1 MQRGIKELTDFY
13 ASIGADKVRHSKST
27 LMAHAIGVYN
37 HLKNHG
43 CDEAVCHAGLFHS
56 IYGTE
61 YFQRFKLPLERR
73 TELRSL
79 IGEYAERLVFINC
92 FINRASLDAVMHL
105 PEDSHTT
112 IHRET
117 GEEFIL
123 GKREFDDLVL
133 LHLYDHLEQ
142 VERTQDWDYRRSG
155 YRAMA
160 ERCGGTALEIYQA
173 VFAREMVN
181 A

>member
-1 MQRGIKELTDFY
+1 MQRDIKELTNFY
-13 ASIGADKVRHSKST
+13 ALIGADKIRHSQNT
-27 LMAHAIGVYN
+27 LMAHAIGVYKY
-37 HLKNHG
+37 LKNHG

-61 YFQRFKLPLERR
+61 LFQRFKLPLERR

-79 IGEYAERLVFINC
+79 IGEYAEKLVYINC

-105 PEDSHTT
+105 LEDPHTV

-123 GKREFDDLVL
+123 DKREFDDLVL
-133 LHLYDHLEQ
+133 LNLYDHLEQ
-142 VERTQDWDYRRSG
+142 VERTQEWDYRRSG

-160 ERCGGTALEIYQA
+160 ERCGGTAQEIYHEVSA
-173 VFAREMVN
+173 HEMAN
-181 A
+181 T